1 MKRKVFLMSLMIV
14 ALVCV
19 LAISAFAED
28 IIVSKTE
35 SDEYGTVIQLN
46 ADPGLDNA
54 GQYVSNLKK
63 ISDVGTDKDA
73 LCILTDGA
81 ETPSYYVFPSSY
93 IVDEREDGVFD
104 IIATQLASAIADFN
118 TANETSYYADYAT
131 NDSGGGKRLNSIVRF
146 VFPSNVT
153 SASDSVCCM
162 RSYSSLV
169 EIRINQAID
178 FSNASKMFYSNT
190 KLATVIGFE
199 LVDGTKLPKTMFAS
213 CSALR
218 YIKLPINTVKIPGS
232 FFQGAKGVNIV
243 NMEELTQLTT
253 IDSWAFDGTQN
264 LVITLPD
271 SVTTLN
277 TSAFESAFKQGGS
290 ITINPTSQ
298 LTTIG
303 NRAFAGGTKLKS
315 IYIPST
321 VTVIGENAFNGSGV
335 TTLENFENCQIT
347 TIKMSTFEAA
357 SSLTSIKIPKTVTTI
372 ERAFLG
378 NKSLKKVYIPD
389 SVTSIN
395 ADNFIK
401 STWEA
406 APANVVFL
414 YTGNNASTLLTCT
427 GLASATVISAS
438 DYDETKAYEG
448 VNLVVGYSN
457 CVAYNGGVH
466 GEGVNDIVFKS
477 FVEVI
482 QKVSTCSECGMK
494 KVVGEISALFTC
506 LGYSASEIGDCGI
519 VIGYTVNKASVTAY
533 EQTAGV
539 TLEDGV
545 FAVSQ
550 EKLGTN
556 EIFGENGASNGVL
569 SADVTKHGFNM
580 FELKIVGFTDEQK
593 GSKLAMGAYVAVTE
607 GEATTYSYM
616 QDDEKGEKVGNYFF
630 VSYNTIVPPQEA

>member
-1 MKRKVFLMSLMIV
+1 MKKKICLMSLMIV
-14 ALVCV
+14 ALICV
-19 LAISAFAED
+19 LAVSAFAED
-28 IIVSKTE
+28 IVVSKTE
-35 SDEYGTVIQLN
+35 SEEYGTVIQLN
-46 ADPGLDNA
+46 SDPGLDNA
-54 GQYVSNLKK
+54 SQYVSNLKK

-118 TANETSYYADYAT
+118 TANETSYYAGYVTDGT
-131 NDSGGGKRLNSIVRF
+131 GGGKRLNSIVRF

-178 FSNASKMFYSNT
+178 FSRASKMFYSNT

-303 NRAFAGGTKLKS
+303 NKAFAGSTKLKS

-321 VTVIGENAFNGSGV
+321 VTVIGEDAFNGSGV
-335 TTLENFENCQIT
+335 TTFVNFENCQIT
-347 TIKMSTFEAA
+347 TIKKGTFEAA
-357 SSLTSIKIPKTVTTI
+357 SSLTSIKIPETVTTI
-372 ERAFLG
+372 EKAFLG
-378 NKSLKKVYIPD
+378 NKSLKKVYIPA

-401 STWEA
+401 SAWEA
-406 APANVVFL
+406 APANIVVL

-427 GLASATVISAS
+427 GLASATVISAG

-448 VNLVVGYSN
+448 VNLVVGYSK
-457 CVAYNGGVH
+457 CIAYNNGIHPDCTSDTVVTSYL
-466 GEGVNDIVFKS
+466 EDIK
-477 FVEVI
+477 I
-482 QKVSTCSECGMK
+482 VSRCNLCGMYDETDK
-494 KVVGEISALFTC
+494 IDALFNC
-506 LGYSASEIGDCGI
+506 LGYSAPENGNGGI
-519 VIGYTVNKASVTAY
+519 VIGFRINHPSIAKYKEMTGIS
-533 EQTAGV
+533 
-539 TLEDGV
+539 LEYGV
-545 FAVSQ
+545 FAVTKD
-550 EKLGTN
+550 KLGEN
-556 EIFGENGASNGVL
+556 DIFSCDGTVADGVI
-569 SADVTKHGFNM
+569 AAKITAEFNL
-580 FELKIVGFTDEQK
+580 FDLKISGFADENK
-593 GSKLAMGAYVAVTE
+593 NVKLALGAYVAVTDGDVTEYSYLQAGTPNE
-607 GEATTYSYM
+607 GERYC
-616 QDDEKGEKVGNYFF
+616 F
-630 VSYNTIVPPQEA
+630 VSYNDIVSK

>member
-1 MKRKVFLMSLMIV
+1 MKKKIFLISFMIV
-14 ALVCV
+14 ALLSVF
-19 LAISAFAED
+19 AISAFAEE

-35 SDEYGTVIQLN
+35 SEEYGTIIQLN

-54 GQYVSNLKK
+54 KQYVSNLKK

-104 IIATQLASAIADFN
+104 IIATQLAAAIADFN
-118 TANETSYYADYAT
+118 AANGTSYYAGYVTDG
-131 NDSGGGKRLNSIVRF
+131 SGGGKRLNSIVRF

-303 NRAFAGGTKLKS
+303 NKAFAGSTKLKS

-321 VTVIGENAFNGSGV
+321 VTTIGENAFNGSGV
-335 TTLENFENCQIT
+335 TTLDNFENCQII
-347 TIKMSTFEAA
+347 TIKKSAFEAA

-372 ERAFLG
+372 EKAFLG
-378 NKSLKKVYIPD
+378 NKSLKKVYIPA

-401 STWEA
+401 SAWED
-406 APANVVFL
+406 APANIVVL

-427 GLASATVISAS
+427 GLASATVISANE
-438 DYDETKAYEG
+438 YDEEKAYTG

-457 CVAYNGGVH
+457 CVAYNGGIH
-466 GEGVNDIVFKS
+466 GSVTSNVIVTTYLDDIVLAS
-477 FVEVI
+477 NCTV
-482 QKVSTCSECGMK
+482 CGMTLEDSK
-494 KVVGEISALFTC
+494 IPALFTC
-506 LGYSASEIGDCGI
+506 LGTSVSETGTCGI
-519 VIGYTVNKASVTAY
+519 VVGFKVNSESIAAYTQVTGKAVSY
-533 EQTAGV
+533 
-539 TLEDGV
+539 GV
-545 FAVSQ
+545 FAVAQ
-550 EKLGTN
+550 EML
-556 EIFGENGASNGVL
+556 GENEVFDKDGNNAEYAIV
-569 SADVTKHGFNM
+569 AEITTTHKA
-580 FELKIVGFTDEQK
+580 FEIKVIGIPEAQK
-593 GSKLAMGAYVAVTE
+593 DAKLALGAYVK
-607 GEATTYSYM
+607 TTDSEKVEYSYM
-616 QDDEKGEKVGNYFF
+616 QDTAKGTQTGNYWF
-630 VSYNTIVPPQEA
+630 VSYNIAQN